1 MAVYQEQLKD
11 FSEIFLA
18 KLFKNSEMKR
28 RKCIFIVA
36 YVRSYKLHQL
46 IKSLQLLF
54 GHRILQV
61 IVEKI
66 E

>member
-1 MAVYQEQLKD
+1 MAVGQKQLHY
-11 FSEIFLA
+11 FSEIFFA
-18 KLFKNSEMKR
+18 KLFENSEMKR

-36 YVRSYKLHQL
+36 YVRSYKLYQL